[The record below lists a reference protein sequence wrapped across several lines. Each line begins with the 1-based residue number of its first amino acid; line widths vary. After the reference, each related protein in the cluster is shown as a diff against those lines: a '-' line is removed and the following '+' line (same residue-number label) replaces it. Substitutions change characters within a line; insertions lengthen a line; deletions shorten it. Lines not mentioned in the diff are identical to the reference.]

1 MKQKYID
8 SLLSE
13 IELLST
19 KVETLKESKRV
30 PFSFFKASFK
40 RTQEISRL
48 LHELEFVQIEEMRG
62 EMEKLVQYLS
72 AAEKT
77 KKENEAKAAV
87 IAEKQKEAELK
98 HKAEEKD
105 QLTPTQPA
113 SKEETASN
121 EEDAPVVNKE
131 QKRPALVADKEQ
143 EAIHLIDETKPN
155 EQQDKKEEKTDWK
168 EQPEDQMPKEKDQS
182 VSPSPVLTGKS
193 EKVLADIAPKN
204 KSLNDIHPI
213 NQTIQDVRRSIS
225 LNDQF
230 LFQRELFNNN
240 REAMNAMLA
249 KLQSFSSFDL
259 VESYL
264 KRNTT
269 WDFKNETVDKFLQML
284 KERY

>member
-72 AAEKT
+72 DAEKT
-77 KKENEAKAAV
+77 KKEDEAKVQA
-87 IAEKQKEAELK
+87 IAEKPKEVETEHETEKQTELTSK
-98 HKAEEKD
+98 QGASQTTSTNNAD
-105 QLTPTQPA
+105 STPII
-113 SKEETASN
+113 E
-121 EEDAPVVNKE
+121 
-131 QKRPALVADKEQ
+131 KEQ
-143 EAIHLIDETKPN
+143 EATALITEVKP
-155 EQQDKKEEKTDWK
+155 EEEHPEEKKEDQLDITEQAAIEK
-168 EQPEDQMPKEKDQS
+168 PKENAKPAA
-182 VSPSPVLTGKS
+182 SPSLLTNKS